1 MVIISI
7 NTYFFCN
14 SFISWLVY
22 SDLPRF
28 AKAIISTLV
37 FPFMAAYVAAVIYL
51 ARKKVSS
58 IASLPSGSF
67 SCEIEVEEVRIQD
80 GR

>member
-51 ARKKVSS
+51 ARKKVS
-58 IASLPSGSF
+58 INVALPSRSV
-67 SCEIEVEEVRIQD
+67 SCGIEVEEVRIED
-80 GR
+80 GP